1 MSIQI
6 FVKTLTGKNI
16 ALDVESTSTVLD
28 IKREFFERENIPLE
42 QQLFVFNGTYL
53 EDDITLDDY
62 GINDDSSLNIVFRIS
77 LYYILRQDKIKK
89 HSFLILSSRRIRG
102 GKRRK
107 SKAKKS
113 KKSK

>member
-1 MSIQI
+1 MIYKMSIQI

-28 IKREFFERENIPLE
+28 IKQEFFERENIPLE

-62 GINDDSSLNIVFRIS
+62 GINDDTSLNIVF
-77 LYYILRQDKIKK
+77 
-89 HSFLILSSRRIRG
+89 RIRG